1 MPDCDNR
8 ANQEGRIIA
17 EDEGNKETE
26 EPSVEGGYAPMK
38 WCLEV
43 ERKLAELNARQ
54 DAIDA
59 KLTELRYGMNHH
71 THDKTKETPTFDCI

>member
-1 MPDCDNR
+1 
-8 ANQEGRIIA
+8 
-17 EDEGNKETE
+17 
-26 EPSVEGGYAPMK
+26 MK

-43 ERKLAELNARQ
+43 EHKLAELNARQ